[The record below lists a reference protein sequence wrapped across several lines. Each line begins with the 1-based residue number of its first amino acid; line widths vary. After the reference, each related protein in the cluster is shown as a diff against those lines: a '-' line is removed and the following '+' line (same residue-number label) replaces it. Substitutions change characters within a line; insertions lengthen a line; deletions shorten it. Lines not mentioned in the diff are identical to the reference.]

1 MTDILPKQ
9 MTDDQLALRRK
20 GIGASEVGRI
30 MEGNWLSLYEEK
42 LGIKQPDDLSTVFAV
57 QLGMQTEP
65 FNIFWC
71 QAMFPQYFSE
81 SDINLNNGPIDRVS
95 LASYQ
100 HPNLSYSF
108 LSATPDAWCTIDG
121 EHGVMD
127 CKHTNPNPW
136 GKIKYDSAED
146 RVLDTYK
153 WQMQTQMM
161 CTETRVGMIS
171 PIYGNTFGPPIIC
184 YEDKALQEQ
193 ILERVS
199 EFWEHVQL
207 KCEPVDMKAVKAPV
221 LTTETLRILDEDDI
235 ADTNYSSEW
244 HDNAKHWLDSIDAKK
259 TNEKV
264 TKQLKSLMP
273 ADARQA
279 TAYGI
284 RIRRS
289 KSNSL
294 TISPQ

>member
-42 LGIKQPDDLSTVFAV
+42 LGIKQPDDLSTIFAV

-121 EHGVMD
+121 EHV
-127 CKHTNPNPW
+127 P
-136 GKIKYDSAED
+136 
-146 RVLDTYK
+146 
-153 WQMQTQMM
+153 
-161 CTETRVGMIS
+161 IS
-171 PIYGNTFGPPIIC
+171 RSQAHAAGNTQLHGRFQPIC
-184 YEDKALQEQ
+184 
-193 ILERVS
+193 
-199 EFWEHVQL
+199 F
-207 KCEPVDMKAVKAPV
+207 
-221 LTTETLRILDEDDI
+221 
-235 ADTNYSSEW
+235 
-244 HDNAKHWLDSIDAKK
+244 HDGVPEA
-259 TNEKV
+259 
-264 TKQLKSLMP
+264 
-273 ADARQA
+273 
-279 TAYGI
+279 
-284 RIRRS
+284 
-289 KSNSL
+289 
-294 TISPQ
+294 